1 MKYYA
6 KVAETAYEIDTRD
19 GEDATVLAWMGGE
32 ERETRLEPLDRAA
45 DLYLLF
51 VDNKSYEVTIERG
64 SRGYVVRL
72 GGRKF
77 QVELENEDARRL
89 RKLIKVEDERRGRV
103 EVRAPMPG
111 LIVDIRVQEG
121 ERVEKGTPLFVIE
134 AMKMENEIRSEAPGI
149 VKQILR
155 KKKDSV
161 EKDAP
166 VMVIE

>member
-6 KVAETAYEIDTRD
+6 KVAETAYEIDARD
-19 GEDATVLAWMGGE
+19 GEDATVLAWVGGQK
-32 ERETRLEPLDRAA
+32 RETRLEPLDRDA

-51 VDNKSYEVTIERG
+51 VDNKSYEVTIEGG

-89 RKLIKVEDERRGRV
+89 RELIKVEDERHGRV